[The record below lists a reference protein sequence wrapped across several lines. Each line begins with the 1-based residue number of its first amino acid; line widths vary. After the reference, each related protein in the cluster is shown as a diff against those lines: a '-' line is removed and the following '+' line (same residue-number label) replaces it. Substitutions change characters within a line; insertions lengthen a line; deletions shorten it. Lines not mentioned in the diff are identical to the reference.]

1 MLLPSP
7 SDWYTQ
13 RYRAIAEQQTELVCC
28 YLPDSTLTYVN
39 PAYCRFFAL
48 DRSAIIGRRFID
60 LTPPEGHDDILQ
72 HIDWQVKNKTPRVEI
87 QKARKPDGSYWV
99 VEWTDQALLDEAG
112 NVIEILAV
120 GHETTER
127 MRAETT
133 THQLEIARAELA
145 REREINALR
154 ENLLRMVTH
163 ELRTPL
169 AIIHMSFDFVMRYS
183 DRLTPHELDERLH
196 VAQAQITHMTGL
208 LDEMVM
214 SISTQRQPI
223 LYNPTGIDL
232 SLLIHSIVGEVRQT
246 LGHSHHFTIDIAYD
260 AVDVYIDT
268 LLLHRILINLL
279 TNAIKYSADDTRIDV
294 TAWRELDDLFL
305 SVRDQGIGISPE
317 DQERIF
323 DPFFRADNVG
333 DIPGTGIGLSLVRDC
348 VTAHGGTIVVES
360 AVNQGTRFT
369 IRLPQPAI
377 RRVNETTQ
385 ALIDWA
391 ARQ

>member
-1 MLLPSP
+1 
-7 SDWYTQ
+7 
-13 RYRAIAEQQTELVCC
+13 
-28 YLPDSTLTYVN
+28 
-39 PAYCRFFAL
+39 
-48 DRSAIIGRRFID
+48 
-60 LTPPEGHDDILQ
+60 
-72 HIDWQVKNKTPRVEI
+72 
-87 QKARKPDGSYWV
+87 
-99 VEWTDQALLDEAG
+99 
-112 NVIEILAV
+112 
-120 GHETTER
+120 
-127 MRAETT
+127 
-133 THQLEIARAELA
+133 
-145 REREINALR
+145 
-154 ENLLRMVTH
+154 
-163 ELRTPL
+163 
-169 AIIHMSFDFVMRYS
+169 
-183 DRLTPHELDERLH
+183 
-196 VAQAQITHMTGL
+196 MTGL